1 LLYVRNTT
9 DSLRDGDQMFF
20 DFGDA
25 VTSDLD
31 EVMHAYENDGSYA
44 VKLVSS
50 REHCIFEDTKV
61 IPMFHIKVPNVI
73 TPDATSARN
82 DKFVIQFGS
91 DQLDEGQTVVTP
103 MDFGFKVSV
112 VVYNRWGKILFETDD
127 YQYDWNGEGLAAGIY
142 YYEVNV
148 QDHATCKSWLHIVR

>member
-1 LLYVRNTT
+1 
-9 DSLRDGDQMFF
+9 
-20 DFGDA
+20 
-25 VTSDLD
+25 
-31 EVMHAYENDGSYA
+31 
-44 VKLVSS
+44 
-50 REHCIFEDTKV
+50 
-61 IPMFHIKVPNVI
+61 
-73 TPDATSARN
+73 
-82 DKFVIQFGS
+82 
-91 DQLDEGQTVVTP
+91 